1 LPEVRCRIQPIAAR
15 PSAPAGFCGRRAA
28 DLAVERNPFVGKHLL
43 RRLIL
48 LVPVLLIVSLLI
60 SSLIYFSPGD
70 PVRVMLGLRANEEA
84 VAKIRAELGLD
95 RPYYV
100 RYLHWLKN
108 TVQGNLGRSLQRN
121 EPVLDLILEHLP
133 ATLELTLF
141 AVVVAVLL
149 AIPAG
154 VISATR
160 ANSWIDNLI
169 SLGSLFW
176 ISMPGFWVAMI
187 AILLLSLHFGLL
199 PISGR
204 GGPIWTAEGLR
215 YLLLPGLILGIRQV
229 AIISRLVRAGM
240 LEALG
245 EDYVQT
251 ARSKGLAESMVVYK
265 HALRNAMI
273 PTVTIFGL
281 QIPEMLSLS
290 VIIET
295 VFAWPGMGRML
306 VDAVL
311 KRDYTLVQGTVLLYA
326 LIVII
331 INLVVDLL
339 YATIDP
345 RIRRR

>member
-1 LPEVRCRIQPIAAR
+1 MSKDSQRRPDFAAGAPLDRTTERI
-15 PSAPAGFCGRRAA
+15 
-28 DLAVERNPFVGKHLL
+28 PFVGKHLL

-84 VAKIRAELGLD
+84 VANIRAELGLD
-95 RPYYV
+95 RPYYI
-100 RYLHWLKN
+100 RYLNWLKN

-133 ATLELTLF
+133 ATLELTVF
-141 AVVVAVLL
+141 AVVVAVLF

-160 ANSWIDNLI
+160 ANTWIDNLI

-187 AILLLSLHFGLL
+187 AVLLLSLHFGLL

-204 GGPIWTAEGLR
+204 GGPVWTVEGLR

-240 LEALG
+240 LETLG
-245 EDYVQT
+245 EDYIQT
-251 ARSKGLAESMVVYK
+251 ARSKGLAESIVVYR

-326 LIVII
+326 LIVVIV
-331 INLVVDLL
+331 NLVVDLL
-339 YATIDP
+339 YAYIDP
-345 RIRRR
+345 RIRRQ

>member
-1 LPEVRCRIQPIAAR
+1 M
-15 PSAPAGFCGRRAA
+15 
-28 DLAVERNPFVGKHLL
+28 GKHLL
-43 RRLIL
+43 RRLML

-95 RPYYV
+95 QPYYI
-100 RYLHWLKN
+100 RYLNWLKN

-141 AVVVAVLL
+141 AVAVAVLF

-160 ANSWIDNLI
+160 ANTWIDNLI

-187 AILLLSLHFGLL
+187 AVLLLSLHLGLL

-204 GGPIWTAEGLR
+204 GGPVWTVEGLR

-251 ARSKGLAESMVVYK
+251 ARSKGLAESIVVYK
-265 HALRNAMI
+265 HALRNALI

-326 LIVII
+326 LIVVI

-345 RIRRR
+345 RIRRQ

>member
-1 LPEVRCRIQPIAAR
+1 M
-15 PSAPAGFCGRRAA
+15 
-28 DLAVERNPFVGKHLL
+28 GKHLL

-84 VAKIRAELGLD
+84 VAKIRAQLGLD
-95 RPYYV
+95 QPFYIRYV
-100 RYLHWLKN
+100 NWLKN
-108 TVQGNLGRSLQRN
+108 TAQGNLGRSLQRN
-121 EPVLDLILEHLP
+121 EPVLDMILERLP

-160 ANSWIDNLI
+160 ANTWIDNLI

-187 AILLLSLHFGLL
+187 AVLLLSLHLGLL

-204 GGPIWTAEGLR
+204 GGAVWTVEGLR

-240 LEALG
+240 LETLG
-245 EDYVQT
+245 EDYIQT

-326 LIVII
+326 LIVVI

-339 YATIDP
+339 YAYIDP
-345 RIRRR
+345 RIRRQ

>member
-1 LPEVRCRIQPIAAR
+1 
-15 PSAPAGFCGRRAA
+15 
-28 DLAVERNPFVGKHLL
+28 VGKHLL

-60 SSLIYFSPGD
+60 SSLVYFSPGD

-84 VAKIRAELGLD
+84 VAKIRAQLGLD
-95 RPYYV
+95 QPYYI
-100 RYLHWLKN
+100 RYLNWLKN

-121 EPVLDLILEHLP
+121 EPVLDLILERLP

-141 AVVVAVLL
+141 AAAVAVLL

-160 ANSWIDNLI
+160 ANTWVDNLI

-187 AILLLSLHFGLL
+187 AVLLLSLHLGLL

-204 GGPIWTAEGLR
+204 GGAVWTMEGMR

-240 LEALG
+240 LETLG

-251 ARSKGLAESMVVYK
+251 ARSKGLTESMVVYK

-326 LIVII
+326 LIVVI

-339 YATIDP
+339 YAYIDP
-345 RIRRR
+345 RIRRQ

>member
-1 LPEVRCRIQPIAAR
+1 
-15 PSAPAGFCGRRAA
+15 
-28 DLAVERNPFVGKHLL
+28 
-43 RRLIL
+43 
-48 LVPVLLIVSLLI
+48 
-60 SSLIYFSPGD
+60 
-70 PVRVMLGLRANEEA
+70 MLGLRANEDA
-84 VAKIRAELGLD
+84 VAAIREELGLD
-95 RPYYV
+95 KPYYI
-100 RYLHWLKN
+100 RYLNWLKN
-108 TVQGNLGRSLQRN
+108 AVQGNLGRSLQRN
-121 EPVLDLILEHLP
+121 EPVIDLILERLP

-141 AVVVAVLL
+141 AMLVAVLF

-154 VISATR
+154 VISATH
-160 ANSWIDNLI
+160 ANTWIDNLI

-187 AILLLSLHFGLL
+187 GVLLLSLHLGLL

-204 GGPIWTAEGLR
+204 GGPVWTLEGLR

-240 LEALG
+240 LETLG
-245 EDYVQT
+245 EDYVRT
-251 ARSKGLAESMVVYK
+251 ARSKGLAESIVVYR

-326 LIVII
+326 LIVVIL
-331 INLVVDLL
+331 NLIVDLL
-339 YATIDP
+339 YAYIDP
-345 RIRRR
+345 RIRRQ

>member
-1 LPEVRCRIQPIAAR
+1 M
-15 PSAPAGFCGRRAA
+15 
-28 DLAVERNPFVGKHLL
+28 GKHLL

-48 LVPVLLIVSLLI
+48 LIPVLLMVSLLI

-84 VAKIRAELGLD
+84 VANIRAELGLD
-95 RPYYV
+95 KPYYI
-100 RYLHWLKN
+100 RYLNWLKK
-108 TVQGNLGRSLQRN
+108 TAQGDLGRSLQRN
-121 EPVLDLILEHLP
+121 EPVLDLIMERLP
-133 ATLELTLF
+133 ATLELTFF
-141 AVVVAVLL
+141 AILVAVLF

-160 ANSWIDNLI
+160 ANTWIDNLI

-187 AILLLSLHFGLL
+187 GVLLLSLHLGLL

-204 GGPIWTAEGLR
+204 GGAVWTVEGLR

-240 LEALG
+240 LETLG
-245 EDYVQT
+245 EDYVRT
-251 ARSKGLAESMVVYK
+251 ARSKGLAESIVVYR

-326 LIVII
+326 LIVVI
-331 INLVVDLL
+331 INLIG
-339 YATIDP
+339 TR
-345 RIRRR
+345 RISCDEQQQFTQNENASGY